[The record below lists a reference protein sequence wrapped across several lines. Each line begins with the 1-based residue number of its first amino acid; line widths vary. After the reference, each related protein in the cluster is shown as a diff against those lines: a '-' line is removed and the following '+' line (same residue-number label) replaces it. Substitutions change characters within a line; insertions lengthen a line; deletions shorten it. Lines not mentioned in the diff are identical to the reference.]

1 MRVNIS
7 VIEGGWPVLFL
18 LLLVLSGCAGMQG
31 EGSEFVMPAA
41 TVSGTGEF
49 SNSEKAAL
57 ESTGAID
64 KNVPDHAMEDV
75 KREYQQLVREKRQ
88 VVCAFS
94 RRSEPYLSY
103 AREVFRK
110 KGMPEELANLAIVE
124 SGYRP
129 DAVSRAG
136 AAGAWQF
143 MPETGKIYGLTQD
156 YWQDE
161 RLDPY
166 KATEAAANY
175 LQKLYANFGDW
186 PTAIAAY
193 NAGEGKMARALA
205 GTGGSN
211 FYEAKSRNHVLDE
224 KAQLREETR
233 QYVPRFLAVTKI
245 MRNLPQLGFDPIN
258 PDTVPAML
266 RYEVE
271 PGTDLQA
278 LSRAC
283 ALDWR
288 DFSAANPHHK
298 RKISCTDRHTY
309 VYLPS
314 HLKEKAAAYFTSSD
328 RKTFAGWQ
336 LAKVTLSSD
345 SLEKIAARGKVSV
358 AALKAANPD
367 IGKLK
372 VGQTLLLPPGLNMR
386 PANLRETA
394 TKQIAAAGK
403 IHSVK
408 AKDTLYSIAKKY
420 NVDVESLK
428 KRNGIGASC
437 QLKAGSVLN
446 IPSSSGPVIAGS
458 SGKLGNRKKSCYVVR
473 AKDSLWNIARMHN
486 ISVEK
491 LKRLNNIDEKSLKAG
506 TRLIVAE
513 D

>member
-1 MRVNIS
+1 MRLNIS
-7 VIEGGWPVLFL
+7 VIEGGWPVLLL
-18 LLLVLSGCAGMQG
+18 LLLVLSGCATRQG
-31 EGSEFVMPAA
+31 EGAEFVMPAK

-49 SNSEKAAL
+49 SNSEQAAL

-64 KNVPDHAMEDV
+64 KNMPDHAMEAV
-75 KREYQQLVREKRQ
+75 KKEYEQLVREKRQ

-143 MPETGKIYGLTQD
+143 MPETGRLYGLMQD

-175 LQKLYANFGDW
+175 LQKLYGDFGDW

-205 GTGGSN
+205 GTGSSN
-211 FYEAKSRNHVLDE
+211 FYEVRNLNHVLDE
-224 KAQLREETR
+224 KTKLKEETR
-233 QYVPRFLAVTKI
+233 QYVPRFLAITKI
-245 MRNLPQLGFDPIN
+245 MRNLPQLGFEPIDPERA
-258 PDTVPAML
+258 PTML

-298 RKISCTDRHTY
+298 RKISCTERQTY

-314 HLKEKAAAYFTSSD
+314 HLKEKAAAYFTSNE

-336 LAKVTLSSD
+336 PVKVSLSSD
-345 SLEKIAARGKVSV
+345 SLEKIAARGNISV
-358 AALKAANPD
+358 ASLKAANPD

-386 PANLRETA
+386 PINVKTVKTQMAD
-394 TKQIAAAGK
+394 AGK
-403 IHSVK
+403 THAVK
-408 AKDTLYSIAKKY
+408 AKDTLYSIARKY
-420 NVDVESLK
+420 NVDIESLK
-428 KRNGIGASC
+428 KHNGMSSSG
-437 QLKAGSVLN
+437 QLKVGAILN
-446 IPSSSGPVIAGS
+446 IPAPSGPIVAGA

-506 TRLIVAE
+506 TSLIVAE
-513 D
+513 E